1 MNRQEM
7 LILSSP
13 TFCLWDPTS
22 RRDLGI
28 SWNYIS
34 FPDYRDHFLWR
45 KWATSES
52 GLYGIVPTE
61 VSVLPRL
68 HPKISKSFPAWMWW
82 PPSPC
87 WRPGKTC
94 GSPTQRPLPPAGLQ
108 YWKLLDCWMEQLLKC
123 VYFCYDM
130 RWKYKYWKI
139 NYAIWGNKWLV
150 EKLKKVG
157 KGFITTLCSCGFLN
171 HTDFPNFRYEQDK
184 PSPGSQHRSILSR
197 TGSRFPWSS

>member
-108 YWKLLDCWMEQLLKC
+108 YWKLLDCWMEQLLKMC
-123 VYFCYDM
+123 
-130 RWKYKYWKI
+130 I
-139 NYAIWGNKWLV
+139 
-150 EKLKKVG
+150 
-157 KGFITTLCSCGFLN
+157 FLL
-171 HTDFPNFRYEQDK
+171 RYEMKIQILK
-184 PSPGSQHRSILSR
+184 NKLCHLREQVTGRKIKESRERVYHYPVLMWLFKSHWLSQ
-197 TGSRFPWSS
+197 F